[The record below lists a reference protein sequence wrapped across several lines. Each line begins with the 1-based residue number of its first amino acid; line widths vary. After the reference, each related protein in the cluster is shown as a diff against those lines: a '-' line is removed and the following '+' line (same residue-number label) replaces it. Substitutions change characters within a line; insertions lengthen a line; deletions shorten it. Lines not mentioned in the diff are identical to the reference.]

1 MPTTITPNLP
11 LAGSTN
17 IAAVFRPPDED
28 LSAGTPVLRAIGEGA
43 WFFAPPFFFVAIA
56 SPNLPL
62 RMISKSISMLD
73 QAR

>member
-11 LAGSTN
+11 LAGSTI
-17 IAAVFRPPDED
+17 IAAVFRPID
-28 LSAGTPVLRAIGEGA
+28 EGA
-43 WFFAPPFFFVAIA
+43 SIFAPPFFFVAIA